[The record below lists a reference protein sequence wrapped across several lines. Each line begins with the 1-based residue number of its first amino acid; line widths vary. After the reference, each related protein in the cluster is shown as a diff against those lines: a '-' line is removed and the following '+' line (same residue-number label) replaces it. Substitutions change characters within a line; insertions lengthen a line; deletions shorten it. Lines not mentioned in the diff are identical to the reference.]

1 MPDVFRKDIQY
12 YRFCLYGF
20 LKNLR
25 FFEAF
30 LILFFLENG
39 LSFVAIGT
47 LYAAREITVNIF
59 EIPSG
64 IIADAY
70 GRRKSMIL
78 AFLFYIISFVIFFV
92 ARSYV
97 GFLCAM
103 IVFSL
108 GEAFR
113 SGNHKAM
120 IYHYLS
126 VKGWDDQKVHYY
138 GHTRAWSQLGSALSA
153 ISGAAIVFITGGY
166 EYIFLFSVLP
176 YILDLAIVASYPAYL
191 DGNEQKMKWNEVRQ
205 KFSEVFGSLSKSLR
219 SGKVLGIIGSLSVYS
234 GYYKAIK
241 DYLQA
246 VIAVWAVAVPFLM
259 DFNDEQRSSVMIGI
273 VFFGVYLLS
282 SLASRS
288 SGSFS
293 ERFSSS
299 AAPMNITLIA
309 GLICGAISGLFFTF
323 DLWPL
328 SVLLFIVVY
337 MIENIRKPVGVAYLG
352 SNTDSRAL
360 ASILSVDSQAK
371 SLIAAIL
378 AMVFGIFADLF
389 GVGWSILIVS
399 TGLLILTPL
408 MLLKAGNKKLKNG

>member
-1 MPDVFRKDIQY
+1 VF
-12 YRFCLYGF
+12 
-20 LKNLR
+20 
-25 FFEAF
+25 
-30 LILFFLENG
+30 
-39 LSFVAIGT
+39 V
-47 LYAAREITVNIF
+47 
-59 EIPSG
+59 
-64 IIADAY
+64 
-70 GRRKSMIL
+70 
-78 AFLFYIISFVIFFV
+78 
-92 ARSYV
+92 
-97 GFLCAM
+97 
-103 IVFSL
+103 
-108 GEAFR
+108 
-113 SGNHKAM
+113 
-120 IYHYLS
+120 
-126 VKGWDDQKVHYY
+126 
-138 GHTRAWSQLGSALSA
+138 
-153 ISGAAIVFITGGY
+153 
-166 EYIFLFSVLP
+166 
-176 YILDLAIVASYPAYL
+176 
-191 DGNEQKMKWNEVRQ
+191 
-205 KFSEVFGSLSKSLR
+205 SLSKSLR

-246 VIAVWAVAVPFLM
+246 VIAVWVVAVPFLM

-299 AAPMNITLIA
+299 ASPMNITLIA

-323 DLWPL
+323 ELWPL

>member
-70 GRRKSMIL
+70 GRRKTMIL
-78 AFLFYIISFVIFFV
+78 AFIFYIISFVIFFV

-299 AAPMNITLIA
+299 ASPMNITLIA

-323 DLWPL
+323 ELWPL

>member
-70 GRRKSMIL
+70 GRRKTMIL
-78 AFLFYIISFVIFFV
+78 AFIFYIISFVIFFV